1 MNETKTCSGAEALV
15 RELEALGTTTVFGYP
30 GGAIMPVYD
39 ALVDSGLKHILVR
52 HEQGAALAA
61 CGYARVTGDV
71 GVCLAT
77 SGPGATNLLT
87 GIADAWLDSVPM
99 VAITGQVPTGVMG
112 TDAFQEVDIFGMTL
126 PIVKHSFI
134 VTSAD
139 EIAPTVR
146 KAFEIALAGRPGP
159 VLIDLPKDV
168 AFASTS
174 SAPPELSWILQG
186 SPALTAPE
194 ASWDLLRRAT
204 VMIGHARR
212 PLVYVGGGVARSGA
226 TEAFREFAAQLQ
238 APVVTTLNGIGTLP
252 TGDELLLGMLG
263 MHGTRAAN
271 LAVQEAD
278 LLICLGVRFDDRA
291 TGRLNAFAPH
301 AKVLHVDIDQSEL
314 GKLRQPHLA
323 IHSDVRDFLQRV
335 VIQESKAQQW
345 LSDCKRSSAANG
357 FRYDHPGKSIY
368 APRFIRDLTSK
379 QPDRW
384 IVTCDVGQHQMWVA
398 QHGHFAEPFQHVSSG
413 GLGTMGF
420 GIPAAIGAKL
430 ARPDKDVVVV
440 SGDGSF
446 LMNVQELATIRR
458 YRIPVKIVLF
468 DNSGLGLVRQW
479 QTLFFKERFSEVDLS
494 DNPNFVDVAET
505 FGIPAMRC
513 SKPSEVPGAIEALE
527 STPGPLLVHVPID
540 AQANVWPLVPP
551 NKANHEMIEGVACK
565 ID

>member
-1 MNETKTCSGAEALV
+1 MIEVETCTGAQALV
-15 RELEALGTTTVFGYP
+15 RELEALGVTTVFGYP

-39 ALVDSGLKHILVR
+39 ALIDSGLKHILVR

-61 CGYARVTGDV
+61 CGYARVTGRV
-71 GVCLAT
+71 GVCIAT
-77 SGPGATNLLT
+77 SGPGATNLVT

-99 VAITGQVPTGVMG
+99 VAITGQVPTAVMG

-134 VTSAD
+134 LRSAD
-139 EIAPTVR
+139 EIASTLR
-146 KAFEIALAGRPGP
+146 AAFEISLAGRPGP

-168 AFASTS
+168 AFASVDLARS
-174 SAPPELSWILQG
+174 QAPALVLD
-186 SPALTAPE
+186 SPALGMPVVP
-194 ASWDLLRRAT
+194 SDLHRRAN
-204 VMIGHARR
+204 VMISHARR
-212 PLVYVGGGVARSGA
+212 PLIYVGGGVARSGA
-226 TEAFREFAAQLQ
+226 TEAFREFASRLG

-263 MHGTRAAN
+263 MHGHKAAN
-271 LAVQEAD
+271 LAVQKAD

-291 TGRLNAFAPH
+291 TGRLNAFAPQ
-301 AKVLHVDIDQSEL
+301 AKVLHVDIDESEL

-335 VIQESKAQQW
+335 EIEASKACEW
-345 LSDCKRSSAANG
+345 LLDCQISSTANA
-357 FRYDHPGKSIY
+357 FRYDHPGDTIY
-368 APRFIRDLTSK
+368 APKFIRDLTSR

-384 IVTCDVGQHQMWVA
+384 IITCDVGQHQMWVA
-398 QHGHFAEPFQHVSSG
+398 QHGHFTEPFQHVSSG

-420 GIPAAIGAKL
+420 GIPAGIGAKL
-430 ARPDKDVVVV
+430 ARPDKDVLVV

-458 YRIPVKIVLF
+458 YKIPIKIVLF

-479 QTLFFKERFSEVDLS
+479 QSLFFQERFSEVDLS
-494 DNPNFVDVAET
+494 DNPDFVAVAET
-505 FGIPAMRC
+505 FGIPALRC
-513 SKPSEVPGAIEALE
+513 EHSSDISAAIEALE

-551 NKANHEMIEGVACK
+551 NKANHEMIEEATCK
-565 ID
+565 TD